1 MCVDVYRAHHDTFV
15 FRYNRCDVRND
26 ADVVVAYDAQCDG
39 VEVLSLSAPSCIH
52 DAVSESFVQFRCV
65 GAVCAVNLYASCDG
79 DESEDVVAVD
89 GPAKLAFVRD
99 AVSLPFL

>member
-1 MCVDVYRAHHDTFV
+1 MGS
-15 FRYNRCDVRND
+15 
-26 ADVVVAYDAQCDG
+26 QCDG

-89 GPAKLAFVRD
+89 GPAAVGECVVDAFLCLVD
-99 AVSLPFL
+99 DEHVV